1 MAYYP
6 GMNKIFIRHFF
17 AWTLLSLGL
26 TACSKNEMK
35 GVMDITFEV
44 TAPGLS
50 ESDTIYLTGNIAELG
65 NWNLQDLAMERTGKD
80 TWKLVVQIPYGAR
93 LEYKFT
99 LGSWTREALNDD
111 GSSPANFKSTATRS
125 HTLKHTFN
133 VWKKDGIPS
142 EGVTGRVTYHMD
154 VAGAGLLSRHL
165 IVWLPPGYEENTETR
180 YPVLYMHDGQNVF
193 DPATSFLGTDWGV
206 DETIT
211 RLMSD
216 DLMKPVIVVGIYNSP
231 DRSDDYGT
239 GEKGIAYQKFVVNVV
254 KPLIDSTY
262 RTKPGREDTAVMG
275 SSMGGLI
282 SFLLAWNY
290 PQVFQQAACLSP
302 AFFTNAVEMVR
313 SAPTAPEGMR
323 IYMDNGTVGLEK
335 ELQVMCDDM
344 MSALAPKGFVP
355 GSNNF
360 EWFLDQGAEH
370 NERAWSIRVEKP
382 LLFMF
387 GTESP

>member
-1 MAYYP
+1 MIRA
-6 GMNKIFIRHFF
+6 MNKISVVAYLAFV
-17 AWTLLSLGL
+17 LLMVGL

-35 GVMDITFEV
+35 GIMEVTFEV

-50 ESDTIYLTGNIAELG
+50 ENDTIYLTGNIAELA
-65 NWNLQDLAMERTGKD
+65 NWDLQHIAMKRTGAD
-80 TWKLVVQIPYGAR
+80 TWKMVVPIPYGAR
-93 LEYKFT
+93 FEYKFT
-99 LGSWTREALNDD
+99 LGAWTREALNDD
-111 GSSPANFKSTATRS
+111 GSSPPNFKSTATRS
-125 HTLKHTFN
+125 HTIKHTIN
-133 VWKKDGIPS
+133 KWKSEGMPS
-142 EGVTGRVTYHMD
+142 GGVTGQVKYHLD
-154 VAGAGLLSRHL
+154 VAGDGLLPRHL
-165 IVWLPPGYEENTETR
+165 IVWLPPGYDDNPETR

-211 RLMSD
+211 RLMSEN
-216 DLMKPVIVVGIYNSP
+216 LIQPVIVVGIYNSP

-239 GEKGIAYQKFVVNVV
+239 GEKGVAYQKFVVEVV

-282 SFLLAWNY
+282 SFLLAWNH

-302 AFFTNAVEMVR
+302 AFFSNAVDMVR

-323 IYMDNGTVGLEK
+323 IYMDNGTIGLEQ

-344 MSALAPKGFVP
+344 MGALAPKGFVP
-355 GSNNF
+355 GGNNF

-370 NERAWSIRVEKP
+370 NERAWAIRVEKP

-387 GTESP
+387 GVETP

>member
-6 GMNKIFIRHFF
+6 DMKKTSILQS
-17 AWTLLSLGL
+17 ATLLFVMLGL

-35 GVMDITFEV
+35 GIMDVTFEV

-50 ESDTIYLTGNIAELG
+50 ENDTVFLTGNIAELA
-65 NWNLQDLAMERTGKD
+65 NWDLQNIAMERTGKD
-80 TWKLVVQIPYGAR
+80 TWHMVVPIPYGAR
-93 LEYKFT
+93 FEYKFT

-111 GSSPANFKSTATRS
+111 GSSPPNFKSTATRS
-125 HTLKHTFN
+125 HTLKHTFTK
-133 VWKKDGIPS
+133 WKSDGMPS
-142 EGVTGRVTYHMD
+142 SGVTGQVKYHLDVT
-154 VAGAGLLSRHL
+154 GSGLLPRHL
-165 IVWLPPGYEENTETR
+165 IVWLPPGYDDSDTIR

-211 RLMSD
+211 RLISE

-239 GEKGIAYQKFVVNVV
+239 GKKGQAYQKFVVDVV

-302 AFFTNAVEMVR
+302 AFFTNAVDMVR

-323 IYMDNGTVGLEK
+323 IYMDNGTVGLET

-344 MSALAPKGFVP
+344 MSALAPKGFAP
-355 GSNNF
+355 GSSNF

-370 NERAWSIRVEKP
+370 NEQAWAIRVEKP
-382 LLFMF
+382 LQFMF
-387 GTESP
+387 GVQKP